1 MNRLLGLIFFVLLVG
16 AKPYRNPACCEGVRK
31 GTFVSIDEITGKT
44 IIQRNDSLQLEENE
58 TLGIKYLEKIRWINN
73 CSYEVYDIDVLKN
86 ENSLNIPTEV
96 FIISL
101 EQLNDSVYN
110 QTVLIK
116 KYNYQHTSK
125 ITKIS
130 SDFTEEFHRLCKLSL
145 SNN

>member
-1 MNRLLGLIFFVLLVG
+1 MLQQNRLTKVVFSSFKKI
-16 AKPYRNPACCEGVRK
+16 
-31 GTFVSIDEITGKT
+31 IDEITGKT

-116 KYNYQHTSK
+116 KYNYNSIK
-125 ITKIS
+125 S
-130 SDFTEEFHRLCKLSL
+130 W
-145 SNN
+145 